1 MNNNSIK
8 IAHIYIIGRVQGVS
22 YRWWF
27 QNEGEKKELKGW
39 VRNRTSNRVEAE
51 ILGIEKNVNEMI
63 KKCKEG
69 PPLAEVDDVI
79 VNYVDK
85 FSEVKNNVK
94 GIKILETI

>member
-1 MNNNSIK
+1 MNNNHIK
-8 IAHIYIIGRVQGVS
+8 IAHIYITGRVQGVS

-27 QNEGEKKELKGW
+27 QTEGEKKELKGW

>member
-8 IAHIYIIGRVQGVS
+8 IAHIYITGRVQGVS

-27 QNEGEKKELKGW
+27 QSEGEKKELKGW

-69 PPLAEVDDVI
+69 PPLAEVDDVL

-94 GIKILETI
+94 GIKILETV

>member
-8 IAHIYIIGRVQGVS
+8 IAHIYITGIVQGVS